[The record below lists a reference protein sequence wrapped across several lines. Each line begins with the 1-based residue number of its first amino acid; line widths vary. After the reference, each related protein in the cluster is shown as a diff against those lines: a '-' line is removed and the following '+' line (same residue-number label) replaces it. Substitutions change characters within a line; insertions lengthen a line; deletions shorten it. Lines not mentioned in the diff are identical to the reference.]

1 MDRYGMGFL
10 ASQLPKSKKG
20 NLSNLSSS
28 LLLLVSIVVIS
39 TIVVIFTIHLCH
51 YLLSPL
57 IALPPFFLENSASLF
72 KYCEGKLNLV
82 NKSSDHLVSGD
93 APS

>member
-39 TIVVIFTIHLCH
+39 TIVVIFTIHF
-51 YLLSPL
+51 LSPL